1 MNKFVSLTKYD
12 PNVITDN
19 MLAAVRTW
27 ASDDKQFT
35 YEHGQRFAISRAIG
49 NLTWHPF
56 RTRMKMP
63 VVHRVTIRETIKKMQ
78 IPGITA
84 LAWNGVYLDS
94 FVILGIEGNYSN
106 GRARIYVLDHEGKA
120 IVLCSDLW
128 TPEPF
133 AGW

>member
-1 MNKFVSLTKYD
+1 MRFVRL
-12 PNVITDN
+12 
-19 MLAAVRTW
+19 
-27 ASDDKQFT
+27 
-35 YEHGQRFAISRAIG
+35 
-49 NLTWHPF
+49 
-56 RTRMKMP
+56 
-63 VVHRVTIRETIKKMQ
+63 

-106 GRARIYVLDHEGKA
+106 GRARIYVLDHEGTA